1 MFEALTEKLELTFK
15 NLRGQGKI
23 TEKNIHDALREVR
36 LTLLEADVH
45 FEVVKKFLDAVQTK
59 ALGQEVLGSLTPD
72 QHFIKIVREEL
83 TSLLGEKRHELDLQG
98 SPPLVVMLVGL
109 QGSGKTTTVAKLAA
123 HLKREK
129 GRNPYLVPADIYRPA
144 AIEQLKVLGAELE
157 IAVHPVEPDA
167 DPVRI
172 CQVAV
177 EEAKRRFH
185 DLVLIDTAGRLHVDE
200 ELMRELDSIQKAVRP
215 RHILLVADAMTGQ
228 DAVKQAQGF
237 QKWLDLSGIILTKMD
252 GDARGGAAL
261 SMRQILGK
269 PILFAGVGEK
279 LHALEPFY
287 PDRLASRILGMGDML
302 SLIEKAER
310 AQEQKKSQKLEK
322 LDEKNRFTL
331 EDFQQQLRGLKTM
344 GSLGDVF
351 DLIPGARKLGPKV
364 DLAQAEKELKRVEAI
379 INSMTPAERRNP
391 AILNGSRRKRI
402 ARGSGTTV
410 TDVNRLVKQFLE
422 MKKMMGRFHKLG
434 ARGLFGRG
442 VNFFQ

>member
-1 MFEALTEKLELTFK
+1 M
-15 NLRGQGKI
+15 
-23 TEKNIHDALREVR
+23 
-36 LTLLEADVH
+36 
-45 FEVVKKFLDAVQTK
+45 
-59 ALGQEVLGSLTPD
+59 
-72 QHFIKIVREEL
+72 
-83 TSLLGEKRHELDLQG
+83 
-98 SPPLVVMLVGL
+98 
-109 QGSGKTTTVAKLAA
+109 
-123 HLKREK
+123 
-129 GRNPYLVPADIYRPA
+129 
-144 AIEQLKVLGAELE
+144 
-157 IAVHPVEPDA
+157 
-167 DPVRI
+167 
-172 CQVAV
+172 
-177 EEAKRRFH
+177 
-185 DLVLIDTAGRLHVDE
+185 DE

-310 AQEQKKSQKLEK
+310 AQEQKEIQKVEK